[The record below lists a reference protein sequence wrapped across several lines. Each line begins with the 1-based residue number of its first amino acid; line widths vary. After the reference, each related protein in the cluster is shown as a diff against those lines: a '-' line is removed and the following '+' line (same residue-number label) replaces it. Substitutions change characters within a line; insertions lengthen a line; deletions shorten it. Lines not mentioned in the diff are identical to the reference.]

1 MEKQKILKLIKNRH
15 KTLKL
20 TQEDMAGRLGVESS
34 QYGRYELGKN
44 EMSLDKLL
52 KIGEILGLKIDVVF
66 EDETD
71 LRQEIKTEL
80 IQQITEFL
88 QQK

>member
-1 MEKQKILKLIKNRH
+1 
-15 KTLKL
+15 
-20 TQEDMAGRLGVESS
+20 
-34 QYGRYELGKN
+34 
-44 EMSLDKLL
+44 MSLDKLL